1 MESRP
6 TSLTISCETSISLGT
21 GCLHLSAG
29 WPSAFFPPALLIVR
43 CTVPR
48 YGGMIMSMEHGD
60 GGMPWL
66 LTFHYDDEETYAKT
80 FLIFRRGRDGVRV
93 VSMESRRVSMKADV
107 NGAASIGARMS

>member
-29 WPSAFFPPALLIVR
+29 WPSAFFPSALLIVR

-48 YGGMIMSMEHGD
+48 HGGMIMSMGHGAWRGAWGMGHGPD
-60 GGMPWL
+60 GPPALTWL
-66 LTFHYDDEETYAKT
+66 LTFHYDDKETYATKR
-80 FLIFRRGRDGVRV
+80 F
-93 VSMESRRVSMKADV
+93 
-107 NGAASIGARMS
+107 

>member
-29 WPSAFFPPALLIVR
+29 WPSAFFPSALLIVR

-48 YGGMIMSMEHGD
+48 YGGMITLYLEHEHGAWSMEHRAWR
-60 GGMPWL
+60 GGIMGSW
-66 LTFHYDDEETYAKT
+66 A
-80 FLIFRRGRDGVRV
+80 
-93 VSMESRRVSMKADV
+93 A
-107 NGAASIGARMS
+107 GAG